1 MRAGWAGRATLCH
14 IGLGV
19 VSIQCN
25 PIDDVVFSSEAAA
38 PFVSSSPSGADTG
51 SGSPSG
57 ADTGSGSPSGA
68 GTGSGSPSAG
78 SAASGSAS
86 GSASG
91 AVSGAGSGSPST
103 SGISTTG
110 GCAVSCTTGIGCPAQ
125 SCYVPSASPVPPS
138 RLAGLPDNK
147 LLPQYAIDGK
157 LATRYSTGRHA
168 VGTEWFRVDLC
179 RTVYIDGINLNDTVD
194 PTNVAA
200 SYNVQVSVDGTTWTQ
215 VAASAT
221 TAPANLTVTFTP
233 VAARFVRVNQ
243 TGAIPMN
250 DWWSIDEFSV
260 ACSGASDAGH
270 DAGSD

>member
-1 MRAGWAGRATLCH
+1 MRAGWAGRAALCH

-25 PIDDVVFSSEAAA
+25 PIDDIVFSSEAAA
-38 PFVSSSPSGADTG
+38 PFV

-57 ADTGSGSPSGA
+57 ADTGSGSPSA
-68 GTGSGSPSAG
+68 GSPASGSAG
-78 SAASGSAS
+78 STSGSAS
-86 GSASG
+86 GG
-91 AVSGAGSGSPST
+91 ASGAGSGSPST

-110 GCAVSCTTGIGCPAQ
+110 GCAVSCTTGVGCPAQ

-138 RLAGLPDNK
+138 RFVGLPDNK

-157 LATRYSTGRHA
+157 LATRYSTGRPA
-168 VGTEWFRVDLC
+168 VGNEWFRVDLC
-179 RTVYIDGINLNDTVD
+179 RTVYVDGINLNDTVD

-200 SYNVQVSVDGTTWTQ
+200 SYNVQVSLDGTTWSQ

-221 TAPANLTVTFTP
+221 RAPPNLTVTFPP
-233 VAARFVRVNQ
+233 VMARFVRVNQ
-243 TGAIPMN
+243 TGVLAMT

-260 ACSGASDAGH
+260 ACSGASDAGR